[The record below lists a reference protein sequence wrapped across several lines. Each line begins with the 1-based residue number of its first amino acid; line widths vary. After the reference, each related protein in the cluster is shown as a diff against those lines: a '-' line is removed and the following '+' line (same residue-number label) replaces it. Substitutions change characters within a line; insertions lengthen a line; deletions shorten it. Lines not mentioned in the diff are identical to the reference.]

1 MFLQGKGRF
10 LIWSEKATPL
20 MRIRPILLTL
30 LFLWGAAASAVADG
44 LTPLDVARLRSA
56 GGAQISPDGRY
67 VLYTASIPRDPGQA
81 DFKNGAADPEL
92 HLYDLKTKSDRV
104 FITGDDKLRGIHW
117 GPNSRY
123 ISFLSKRKED
133 KKTSLYTIP
142 VDGGEAVRR
151 LTFAE
156 DIQVYDIAPDN
167 KRVAFIAT
175 DKVPAEVEKRKG
187 LGFDQEIFEEDWRTA
202 RLYLSSL
209 DADTSKLEAL
219 PLEGHLSEVKWSPKA
234 GDDRLL
240 VVTAPNPGVDASL
253 VYRRLHVV
261 DTAGKV
267 TASIANPGKLGPSKW
282 SSDGASIAYTAGI
295 DANDPDESGFF
306 VADSRTG
313 ASKNLIAGVEGRV
326 DAFSWKS
333 PSQLLT
339 AMSLGADSKLVTIS
353 TSGKRENAPGS
364 PELNYLEVDIADNGT
379 IVVGADSWKH
389 PRELFVNGTRITN
402 SNPWL
407 ASKQL
412 AKQELISHTARDGLR
427 LEGILVHPL
436 EGTVTGLA
444 PLIMTVHGGPESH
457 VDDGWVTAYSNPG
470 QVAAA
475 QGYAVFYPNYRGS
488 TGRGVAFA
496 KTSQGDAAGKEFD
509 DLVDA
514 VDYLVEKGIAD
525 KSKVGVTGGSYGGYA
540 TAWCSTKFSDRFAAG
555 VMFVGIS
562 DKVSKVGTT
571 DIPDEEY
578 LVHARKR
585 PWEAFDFFAERS
597 PIRYVEQART
607 PLLIM
612 HGKEDPRVHPTQSME
627 LFRYLKVLGQ
637 TPVRLVLY
645 PGEGHG
651 NRKAAA
657 RYDYNLRM
665 MQWFD
670 HYLKDAGGDKPDPEL
685 KYDLPAF
692 EKKS

>member
-1 MFLQGKGRF
+1 
-10 LIWSEKATPL
+10 
-20 MRIRPILLTL
+20 MRIHKHLLTL
-30 LFLWGAAASAVADG
+30 LLLFGATALALADG
-44 LTPLDVARLRSA
+44 LTPMDVARLKSA
-56 GGAQISPDGRY
+56 GAAHISPDGRY
-67 VLYTASIPRDPGQA
+67 IAYMASVPHVPDEA
-81 DFKNGAADPEL
+81 EFKNGPADPEL
-92 HLYDLKTKSDRV
+92 HIYDLKSKTDRV
-104 FITGDDKLRGIHW
+104 FITGDDKLKSVHW
-117 GPNSRY
+117 MPDSRHL
-123 ISFLSKRKED
+123 SFLSKRKDD

-142 VDGGEAVRR
+142 VDGGEATRR
-151 LTFAE
+151 LVFEE
-156 DIQVYDIAPDN
+156 DIQTYSVAPDGR
-167 KRVAFIAT
+167 RVAFVAV
-175 DKVPAEVEKRKG
+175 DKVPAAVEKRKK
-187 LGFDQEIFEEDWRTA
+187 LGFDAEIFEEDWLTA

-209 DADTSKLEAL
+209 DADTAKLAPL
-219 PLEGHLSEVKWSPKA
+219 PLQGHVSEVEWSPKP
-234 GDDRLL
+234 GDGRLL
-240 VVTAPNPGVDASL
+240 VAIAPNPGVDASL
-253 VYRRLHVV
+253 VYRRLHVI
-261 DTAGKV
+261 DSAGTV
-267 TASIANPGKLGPSKW
+267 LASIANPGKLGPSEW
-282 SSDGASIAYTAGI
+282 SPDGAWIAYTAGV
-295 DANDPDESGFF
+295 DKNDPDESGFF
-306 VADSRTG
+306 VADPKTG
-313 ASKNLIAGVEGRV
+313 ASRNLIEGLEGRI
-326 DAFSWKS
+326 DAFAWKS
-333 PSQLLT
+333 PSELAA
-339 AMSLGADSKLVTIS
+339 AMSVGADSKLVSIS
-353 TSGKRENAPGS
+353 TSGARKELNS
-364 PELNYLEVDIADNGT
+364 NPELNYLEIDVADNGT
-379 IVVGADSWKH
+379 LVTAADSWKH
-389 PRELFVNGTRITN
+389 PRELFVNGQRITD

-407 ASKQL
+407 KSKSL
-412 AKQELISHTARDGLR
+412 AKQELVSHNARDGLR
-427 LEGILVHPL
+427 LEGVLVHPL
-436 EGTVTGLA
+436 PGIVSGPA
-444 PLIMTVHGGPESH
+444 PLILAVHGGPESH

-585 PWEAFDFFAERS
+585 PWENFDFFASRS
-597 PIRYVEQART
+597 PIRYVEQAHT

-612 HGKEDPRVHPTQSME
+612 HGKDDPRVHPTQSME

-670 HYLKDAGGDKPDPEL
+670 HYLKGPGGDKPAPEL
-685 KYDLPAF
+685 DYELDAL
-692 EKKS
+692 KSKS

>member
-1 MFLQGKGRF
+1 
-10 LIWSEKATPL
+10 
-20 MRIRPILLTL
+20 MRIHQHILTL
-30 LFLWGAAASAVADG
+30 LLLVGAAAAVLADG
-44 LTPLDVARLRSA
+44 LTPMDVARLRSA
-56 GGAQISPDGRY
+56 GAAQISPDGRY
-67 VLYTASIPRDPGQA
+67 VAYLASIPHVPDEA
-81 DFKNGAADPEL
+81 EFKNAPAEPEL
-92 HLYDLKTKSDRV
+92 HIYDLKSKTDRV
-104 FITGDDKLRGIHW
+104 FITGDDKLKGVHW
-117 GPNSRY
+117 MPDSRHL
-123 ISFLSKRKED
+123 SFLSKRKDE

-142 VDGGEAVRR
+142 VDGGEATRR
-151 LTFAE
+151 LVFEE
-156 DIQVYDIAPDN
+156 DIQGYSIAPDGR
-167 KRVAFIAT
+167 RVAFIAV
-175 DKVPAEVEKRKG
+175 DKVPAAVEKRKK
-187 LGFDQEIFEEDWRTA
+187 LGFDAEVFEEDWLTA
-202 RLYLSSL
+202 RLYISSL
-209 DADTSKLEAL
+209 DASTSKLSPL
-219 PLEGHLSEVKWSPKA
+219 PLEGHVSEVEWSPKA

-253 VYRRLHVV
+253 VYRRLHVINP
-261 DTAGKV
+261 AGAV
-267 TASIANPGKLGPSKW
+267 LANIANPGKLGPADW
-282 SSDGASIAYTAGI
+282 SPDGAWVAYLAGV
-295 DANDPDESGFF
+295 DKNDPDESGFF
-306 VADSRTG
+306 LADSKTG
-313 ASKNLIAGVEGRV
+313 STRNLIEGVEGRI
-326 DAFSWKS
+326 DSFAWRS
-333 PSQLLT
+333 PSELAA
-339 AMSLGADSKLVTIS
+339 AMSVGADSKLVSIA
-353 TSGKRENAPGS
+353 TSGARKDLNTN
-364 PELNYLEVDIADNGT
+364 PELNYLEVDVADNGT
-379 IVVGADSWKH
+379 LVTAADSWKH
-389 PRELFVNGTRITN
+389 PRELFVNGQRITD

-407 ASKQL
+407 KNKSL
-412 AKQELISHTARDGLR
+412 AKQELVSHTARDGLR
-427 LEGILVHPL
+427 LEGVLVHPL
-436 EGTVTGLA
+436 AGTVSGPA
-444 PLIMTVHGGPESH
+444 PLILTVHGGPEAH

-585 PWEAFDFFAERS
+585 PWENFDFFASRS

-612 HGKEDPRVHPTQSME
+612 HGKDDPRVHPTQSME
-627 LFRYLKVLGQ
+627 LFRFLKVLGQ

-670 HYLKDAGGDKPDPEL
+670 HYLKGPGGDKPVPEL
-685 KYDLPAF
+685 DYDLEAL
-692 EKKS
+692 EAKS

>member
-1 MFLQGKGRF
+1 
-10 LIWSEKATPL
+10 
-20 MRIRPILLTL
+20 MRIHRHLLLSFL
-30 LFLWGAAASAVADG
+30 LFWGGFSVAYADG
-44 LTPLDVARLRSA
+44 LTALDVAKLKSV

-67 VLYTASIPRDPGQA
+67 IAYMASLPRNPDEA
-81 DFKNGAADPEL
+81 EFKNAPADPEL
-92 HLYDLKTKSDRV
+92 HIYDLKSKTDRV
-104 FITGDDKLRGIHW
+104 FITGDDKLKGVHW
-117 GPNSRY
+117 TPDSRHL
-123 ISFLSKRKED
+123 SFLSKRKDE

-142 VDGGEAVRR
+142 VDGGEATRR

-156 DIQVYDIAPDN
+156 DISSYTLAPDG
-167 KRVAFIAT
+167 KRVAFIAR
-175 DKVPAEVEKRKG
+175 DKKPAAVEKREK
-187 LGFDQEIFEEDWRTA
+187 LGFDQEIFEEDWLTS
-202 RLYLSSL
+202 RLYVTSL
-209 DADTSKLEAL
+209 DADTAKLEAKKI
-219 PLEGHLSEVKWSPKA
+219 EGHLSEVQWSPKA

-240 VVTAPNPGVDASL
+240 VVTAPNPGVDAGL

-261 DTAGKV
+261 DLNGNV
-267 TASIANPGKLGPSKW
+267 LASMANPGKLGHSAW
-282 SSDGASIAYTAGI
+282 SPDGASVAYTAGI
-295 DANDPDESGFF
+295 DKNDPDESGFF
-306 VADSRTG
+306 LADSKTG
-313 ASKNLIAGVEGRV
+313 ATKDLIAGVEARV
-326 DAFSWKS
+326 DSFAWKS
-333 PSQLLT
+333 ASEVLAAL
-339 AMSLGADSKLVTIS
+339 SVGADSKLVSIS
-353 TSGKRENAPGS
+353 TSGARRDLTSN
-364 PELNYLEVDIADNGT
+364 PELNYMEIDVADNGT
-379 IVVGADSWKH
+379 VVTGADSWKH
-389 PRELFVNGTRITN
+389 PRELFVNGQRITD

-407 ASKQL
+407 KSKTL
-412 AKQELISHTARDGLR
+412 AKQELVSHNARDGLR
-427 LEGILVHPL
+427 LEGVLVHPL
-436 EGTVTGLA
+436 PGTVTGPA
-444 PLIMTVHGGPESH
+444 PLIMTVHGGPEAH
-457 VDDGWVTAYSNPG
+457 VDDGWSTGYSNPG

-540 TAWCSTKFSDRFAAG
+540 TAWLSTRYSERFAAG

-585 PWEAFDFFAERS
+585 PWENFDFFAERS
-597 PIRYVEQART
+597 PIRYVEKART

-612 HGKEDPRVHPTQSME
+612 HGKDDPRVHPTQSME
-627 LFRYLKVLGQ
+627 LFRFLKVLNQ

-670 HYLKDAGGDKPDPEL
+670 HYLKGPGGDKPDAEL
-685 KYDLPAF
+685 QYDLKAF
-692 EKKS
+692 ESKAKD